1 VAVQILLSPPR
12 RLSREKEWEGGREEG
27 RKRMRERERK
37 RENGREGEEE
47 CDRKKRRWMER

>member
-27 RKRMRERERK
+27 RKRMRERER
-37 RENGREGEEE
+37 RSENGREGEEE